1 MEPKNISQLFAL
13 NRRFYQTFAHPFAE
27 TRRRIQP
34 GVRRYVKTLFQQGNW
49 LDLGCGSG
57 TLAVEWAHDRL
68 PGLYWG
74 ADFSQGLL
82 DEAREAVDALQ
93 FDNKNIR
100 FSMTDF
106 EEENWERAF
115 TGTRFEGVALF
126 AVLHHIPGS
135 DLRRNV
141 LQAARSLL
149 PAGGWLVHSEWQFQ
163 HSPKLM
169 ARVKPWELAGLRD
182 SDVEEGDTLLDWR
195 HLCDDQDKEPGLRYV
210 HLFSR
215 EELGGLAQRAG
226 FEIVDEFESDGQG
239 ERLGLYQVWQKIIS

>member
-1 MEPKNISQLFAL
+1 MEPKIISQLFAL

-115 TGTRFEGVALF
+115 TGTRFDGVALF

-169 ARVKPWELAGLRD
+169 ARRLPWETIGLG
-182 SDVEEGDTLLDWR
+182 EEELEAGDTLLDWR
-195 HLCDDQDKEPGLRYV
+195 HASVDMEERTGMRYV

-215 EELGGLAQRAG
+215 EELLGLAKDCS
-226 FEIVDEFESDGQG
+226 FEIVDEFESDGNG
-239 ERLGLYQVWQKIIS
+239 GRLNLYQTWKAI